1 MSTNE
6 IRVPDIGDFKD
17 IPIIEVHV
25 QSGSQ
30 INVDDPLIS
39 LESDKATMEVPAPQA
54 GTVKEIKVKVGDRV
68 SMGDLVVVMEVAGA
82 PAVPPKERIT
92 EAAAP
97 SPGGGAP
104 GYGSPSGVYESV
116 EIKVPDIGDFKNV
129 PIIEV
134 HVQPG
139 ATISADDPLISLE
152 SDKATM
158 EVPAPQGGTVKE
170 VKVKVGDRVSEG
182 DLIVTMAGQDASAG
196 APLGQH
202 PPGQGQA
209 GYGSSAVEAKGNGA
223 SRAPAPTAKPPVAA
237 QGDHHAEVLVLG
249 AGPGGYTAA
258 FRAADLGK
266 KVVLVERWPSLGGV
280 CLNVGCIPSK
290 ALLHAA
296 KVIEETQEMGHAGL
310 GFAAPSIDID
320 RLRGWKDGVVK
331 RLTGGLAGLAKQ
343 RKVTVV
349 AGTGRFTAPNQVVVN
364 GADTPPVSISFEQAI
379 IAAGSEPMTL
389 PFIPHADP
397 RVIDSTG
404 ALDLAG
410 VPQRLLVIGGG
421 IIGLEM
427 ATVYHALGAKVTIVE
442 LMDQIIPGAD
452 KDIVTP
458 LMKRIEKRYA
468 AIHLKTKVTKV
479 EAGPDGLTAHF
490 EGPKAPAT
498 ESFDRILVAV
508 GRRPNGRAIGAEEA
522 GIVVDER
529 GFIPVDKQ
537 MRTNMPNIF
546 AIGDIVGQPMLAHKA
561 VHEGKVAAEVAAGKN
576 SHFDAKVI
584 PSVAYTDPEVAWAGL
599 TENECKAKGIKYG
612 KGAFPWA
619 ASGRSLSLGR
629 DEGLTKVLFDEA
641 THRIIGCGIVGPNAG
656 DLIAEAALAIEMG
669 ADAADIGM
677 TIHPQPTLSETI
689 GMAAEAFEGTITD
702 LYMPKRR

>member
-1 MSTNE
+1 MT
-6 IRVPDIGDFKD
+6 
-17 IPIIEVHV
+17 
-25 QSGSQ
+25 
-30 INVDDPLIS
+30 
-39 LESDKATMEVPAPQA
+39 
-54 GTVKEIKVKVGDRV
+54 
-68 SMGDLVVVMEVAGA
+68 
-82 PAVPPKERIT
+82 
-92 EAAAP
+92 
-97 SPGGGAP
+97 
-104 GYGSPSGVYESV
+104 V
-116 EIKVPDIGDFKNV
+116 EIKVPDIGDFQDV

-139 ATISADDPLISLE
+139 AKVAVDDPLITLE

-158 EVPAPQGGTVKE
+158 DVPAPQAGTVAELRVKIGDRVSQGSPILLLEAEGAAAIPPKERIREGAAPATSEPPAYGSASGVYEVIEIKVPDIGDFKDVPIIEVHVQPGAE
-170 VKVKVGDRVSEG
+170 VKAEDPLVTLESDKATMDIPAPAAGRVQELRVKLGDRVSEG
-182 DLIVTMAGQDASAG
+182 SLLLLLQTG
-196 APLGQH
+196 AQR
-202 PPGQGQA
+202 A
-209 GYGSSAVEAKGNGA
+209 A
-223 SRAPAPTAKPPVAA
+223 APAAARPPTAPSPKPPVAA
-237 QGDHHAEVLVLG
+237 PGDHHAEVLVLG

-310 GFAAPSIDID
+310 GFAAPSVDID

-343 RKVTVV
+343 RKITVV
-349 AGTGRFTAPNQVVVN
+349 SGTGRFTAPNQVVVN
-364 GADTPPVSISFEQAI
+364 GADTAPITISFERAI
-379 IAAGSEPMTL
+379 IAAGSEPVTL
-389 PFIPHADP
+389 PFIPNADP

-442 LMDQIIPGAD
+442 LMDQIIPGVD
-452 KDIVTP
+452 RDIVTP

-468 AIHLKTKVTKV
+468 AIHLKTRVTKV

-498 ESFDRILVAV
+498 EGFDRILVAV
-508 GRRPNGRAIGAEEA
+508 GRRPNGKEIGAEEA

-529 GFIPVDKQ
+529 GFIPVDRQ

-561 VHEGKVAAEVAAGKN
+561 MHEGKVAAEAAAGRN
-576 SHFDAKVI
+576 SYFDAKAI
-584 PSVAYTDPEVAWAGL
+584 PSIAYTDPEVAWAGL
-599 TENECKAKGIKYG
+599 TENECKAKGIRYD
-612 KGAFPWA
+612 KGVFPWA

-641 THRIIGCGIVGPNAG
+641 THQIIGCEIVGPNAG

-669 ADAADIGM
+669 ADAEDIGL
-677 TIHPQPTLSETI
+677 TIHPHPTLSETI

-702 LYMPKRR
+702 LYMPKRKLGGAA